1 MNCVILSGRLTRN
14 PELRTTQSLKHVC
27 QFTLAVNRGYGE
39 ETDFI
44 ECVCFNKVAENL
56 VKYQSKGNMVE
67 VNGHIQVNKYTDK
80 DGKNQYRT
88 IINVEMINYISQ
100 TKTGVKMDKNDEKQ
114 VYADMGNRINN
125 DDQLPF

>member
-1 MNCVILSGRLTRN
+1 MNCVILSGRLTRD
-14 PELRTTQSLKHVC
+14 PELRTTTSLKHVC
-27 QFTLAVNRGYGE
+27 QFSLAVNRGYGE

-56 VKYQSKGNMVE
+56 VKYQSKGSMIE

-80 DGKNQYRT
+80 DGKNQSKT
-88 IINVEMINYISQ
+88 IVNVEMINYISQ
-100 TKTGVKMDKNDEKQ
+100 SKTDVKTDKNDGKQ
-114 VYADMGNRINN
+114 PYLQMGNRINS